1 MAGKQVK
8 ALTKAQALIA
18 ADRYAEVDDR
28 GRRKWSIMRLAAD
41 YEVSET
47 TMFRAINRLGSYRDV
62 PEPLPPADS
71 PEMKAA
77 AAESF
82 ARVQQLMKEDEER
95 LPVMDLLTA
104 EPGAQAKML
113 KDINRRLGI
122 EDTAVEVVKE
132 LSVPKSPLDE

>member
-82 ARVQQLMKEDEER
+82 ARVQALMQESNEHPSID
-95 LPVMDLLTA
+95 VLLTA
-104 EPGAQAKML
+104 DSSAQAKML
-113 KDINRRLGI
+113 KDINKQLGI
-122 EDTAVEVVKE
+122 EETAVRVVKE